1 MKNTME
7 PEKVLHEHNLKR
19 TGCREGIIDV
29 ITKAGQPLSENEI
42 RDRLSGNFDRTTFY
56 RTFKTLQENSIIH
69 KIVVNNQLVKY
80 AIGSSVTITKSH
92 AHFFCNI
99 CNEVRCLE
107 HAGIDIPPLPRNYS
121 ASTIE
126 IIIKGECATCA
137 SAGNNSQIQ

>member
-1 MKNTME
+1 ME

-19 TGCREGIIDV
+19 TGCREGIIDI

-42 RDRLSGNFDRTTFY
+42 RNRLSGNFDRTTFY
-56 RTFKTLQENSIIH
+56 RSFKTLQENSIIH

-92 AHFFCNI
+92 AHFFCTI

-107 HAGIDIPPLPRNYS
+107 HEGIEIPPLPLDYS
-121 ASTIE
+121 ASSIE
-126 IIIKGECATCA
+126 IIIKGECAACA
-137 SAGNNSQIQ
+137 SAGNNIQI